1 MEDSTLL
8 WNKAKEKIKE
18 DHIFPPEAYKE
29 LIEPINTVFK
39 ETNTTLFLIVENNLI
54 KFRLDK
60 FYIDTI
66 NEVMINVSDEVKR
79 VKFITADEAK
89 KEKEFNSNFAI
100 NQVSSLELNKS
111 QRKLRGEYTFE
122 NFVMGVTNRYAYITA
137 MKVAEE
143 HDTSINPLY
152 IFGDVGLG
160 KTHLMTAIGHY
171 ILDNDPKKNV
181 IYTTA
186 QQFTE
191 DYINSLTKKDPK
203 KNQEFSDYYRTAD
216 VLLFDDVQ
224 FLANKTATQEEF
236 FKLFEYLYNKN
247 IKIVITSDRKPEDL
261 ENIMS
266 RLKSRFSMGIPVDIQ
281 KPDFELRKAIIKKKL
296 KDLISDPDS
305 VDSLVID
312 FIASSF
318 VNNIREIEGAL
329 RRFINYCV
337 SFNLKYTLENA
348 KTSLNSIIS
357 TSEEAI
363 EEMDYANIN
372 KVKKVVAKYYSI
384 SVSDLSAST
393 RKAEIVLPR
402 QIAIYLVKTIYDTPL
417 SKIGEYFGNRDH
429 TTISYACNKVEQLI
443 QNDWTVKQDIE
454 NLRKN
459 LG

>member
-191 DYINSLTKKDPK
+191 DYFNSLTKKDPK
-203 KNQEFSDYYRTAD
+203 KIQEFSDYYRTAD

-372 KVKKVVAKYYSI
+372 KVKKVVAKYYNI